1 MYTCVCACRHFTQS
15 QLASPQYLKTV
26 LSHLR
31 KCRSQPCS
39 QHCTPKPCT
48 RTSTSWLEARC
59 SLRAQTHA
67 MVMLYSKL
75 PHKVRMRLKMQ
86 HACLRLPC
94 YFGTCKLCIA
104 LNLQLNRRQFTLAR
118 EANKHSKYRRDN
130 DYVQKHKTQ
139 KQYTLALPT
148 AQNIPGI
155 ALATVVDLL
164 TL

>member
-1 MYTCVCACRHFTQS
+1 MTIIG
-15 QLASPQYLKTV
+15 
-26 LSHLR
+26 
-31 KCRSQPCS
+31 SQPTLS
-39 QHCTPKPCT
+39 RDRTCTLAIAHTVP
-48 RTSTSWLEARC
+48 RLARR
-59 SLRAQTHA
+59 SLAPGRVLRGLRHVAACAHNTHA
-67 MVMLYSKL
+67 TVTLYSKL

-94 YFGTCKLCIA
+94 HCGTCKLCIA
-104 LNLQLNRRQFTLAR
+104 LNLQLNRRQFTLVR
-118 EANKHSKYRRDN
+118 EANKHSKYGRDN

-155 ALATVVDLL
+155 ALATVVVLL